1 MEKATGN
8 HSIMFPKNACQFT
21 DNKQTESVENND
33 HLYPE
38 GTWHLKDEK
47 I

>member
-8 HSIMFPKNACQFT
+8 HSIMFPKNACQF
-21 DNKQTESVENND
+21 TESVENND

-47 I
+47 T